1 MATSQVALDQV
12 KLSKAADESCGRFH
26 GLLSLPAELRIHIL
40 EYVFEGDINP
50 GGLMRCP
57 GDKGRQSI
65 ILDDKYSAS
74 EKLRP
79 LLACKQFYQDG
90 SLLAMNT
97 THFIARNLFFDV
109 PQRLSILH
117 QKQIEAIRHVS
128 FVADDRQ
135 FRKLGNWGA
144 RPFGIQ
150 ALNLETL
157 TIVLHRS
164 SFCHYLFDFTPDIV
178 KLLRNLQGVKKFVIL
193 RNEAL
198 VKGSLKTWYN
208 RLVGL
213 ILKEDHRNR
222 YEISPPRLET
232 TWWEWEFDD
241 EGQRVMLEAR
251 SPKPCMGEEEYMR
264 FILPLMERL
273 RESVESEEWNPDPR
287 ARNHYY

>member
-1 MATSQVALDQV
+1 MDQV
-12 KLSKAADESCGRFH
+12 QVNAMDVSRDRSR

-40 EYVFEGDINP
+40 EYVFNETWNQDGFVQCQ
-50 GGLMRCP
+50 GSA
-57 GDKGRQSI
+57 GRQSI

-74 EKLRP
+74 LKLQP

-90 SLLAMNT
+90 SLVAMNS

-144 RPFGIQ
+144 HPFGMRD
-150 ALNLETL
+150 LKLETL

-164 SFCHYLFDFTPDIV
+164 SFWHYLFDFTPDIL
-178 KLLRNLQGVKKFVIL
+178 KLLRNLQGVRRFVIL

-222 YEISPPRLET
+222 YEMSPPRVET
-232 TWWEWEFDD
+232 TWWEWNFDD
-241 EGQRVMLEAR
+241 DGQRIVLDA
-251 SPKPCMGEEEYMR
+251 KPAKQWMDEEEYMQ
-264 FILPLMERL
+264 FILPLMEKL